1 MKQYIKTVVVAISI
15 LIAALIGG
23 EMRISL
29 SALTAK
35 RRWYTLEI
43 IINTMFSETDH
54 CWESYIRHLKRAKA

>member
-1 MKQYIKTVVVAISI
+1 MKQYIKTVLVSISI

-43 IINTMFSETDH
+43 IINALFSEPDH
-54 CWESYIRHLKRAKA
+54 CWESYMRHLKRGKA